1 MQANHK
7 HTHKV
12 TDSTTENAH
21 MVNWESK
28 YMANMS
34 ASRPHRPNAHKFKIE
49 NEIEI
54 ECRLKTIKIMQ
65 RYAINWIFYSPSV
78 FVICN
83 IYASQY
89 AGATERERAR
99 ESERDTTSLQLALWN
114 ELNRAALDVQMFS
127 LLYFASVCFVSVFVF
142 GFRFSW
148 CGLPIYNIG
157 MLFHATRFG
166 CYRTKPSERCIWC
179 AVSLFLFSR
188 HTLQCVRAS
197 LYGTVIARFIFQ
209 IHTQHPVSVA
219 RL

>member
-7 HTHKV
+7 HTHTHKV

-28 YMANMS
+28 YMAKMS

-83 IYASQY
+83 INAAQY
-89 AGATERERAR
+89 AGATERE
-99 ESERDTTSLQLALWN
+99 SEREWTRYNKFATGFVKWIEPS
-114 ELNRAALDVQMFS
+114 RSRCSDVLSS
-127 LLYFASVCFVSVFVF
+127 LLCFCMLCKCFCVWFSFLLMWFAN
-142 GFRFSW
+142 
-148 CGLPIYNIG
+148 L
-157 MLFHATRFG
+157 
-166 CYRTKPSERCIWC
+166 
-179 AVSLFLFSR
+179 
-188 HTLQCVRAS
+188 
-197 LYGTVIARFIFQ
+197 
-209 IHTQHPVSVA
+209 
-219 RL
+219 

>member
-1 MQANHK
+1 M
-7 HTHKV
+7 
-12 TDSTTENAH
+12 
-21 MVNWESK
+21 
-28 YMANMS
+28 
-34 ASRPHRPNAHKFKIE
+34 PIE
-49 NEIEI
+49 NYQNNA
-54 ECRLKTIKIMQ
+54 TICHKLNILFAVCVCHLQ
-65 RYAINWIFYSPSV
+65 HKCST
-78 FVICN
+78 ICW
-83 IYASQY
+83 SD
-89 AGATERERAR
+89 RERAR

-166 CYRTKPSERCIWC
+166 CYRTKPSKRCIWC
-179 AVSLFLFSR
+179 AVSLFLFPR